1 MFLKVE
7 RRFLSFYSML
17 LVNSFKTLVIS
28 ALFLQKSRC
37 FRTAFSVIFLL

>member
-17 LVNSFKTLVIS
+17 LVNSCKTLIIS
-28 ALFLQKSRC
+28 GLFSLKMMNRILEMK
-37 FRTAFSVIFLL
+37 R